1 MNLDFIKNII
11 DKAGGIDN
19 VISEGTK
26 LAANLF
32 SGNKSPEQEEENSER
47 KDNVISKGVQIAV
60 NLLSKVET
68 DKTAIEAEEVTEVTE
83 IPQED
88 VVELQPVSGISENM
102 SDEDEQRF
110 LENQYNNLMSAQD
123 VQEALMI
130 LNKEVLETIK
140 FCEVQKTKREKIRA
154 ESNVKLAQ
162 INSMTECIKD
172 YLNRSFDER
181 GKLFDNYF
189 SVLDKAI
196 EGDNM
201 ELMAA
206 TLQSINSLAASSPF
220 KDLNDIGKVTQN
232 LSEGGEWDI

>member
-68 DKTAIEAEEVTEVTE
+68 DKTAIEAEEITEVTE

-102 SDEDEQRF
+102 SDEDEHRF

>member
-1 MNLDFIKNII
+1 MNLDFLKNIV

-19 VISEGTK
+19 IISEGTK
-26 LAANLF
+26 LVANLF
-32 SGNKSPEQEEENSER
+32 SGNKSSDNEEENVEG
-47 KDNVISKGVQIAV
+47 KENVFSKGVQMAV
-60 NLLSKVET
+60 NLLSENKT
-68 DKTAIEAEEVTEVTE
+68 DKESVDTEKVTE
-83 IPQED
+83 IVEITRDD
-88 VVELQPVSGISENM
+88 VVELLPVSDLSENM
-102 SDEDEQRF
+102 SAEEEQQF

-123 VQEALMI
+123 VQEALMV

-189 SVLDKAI
+189 NVLDKAI

-232 LSEGGEWDI
+232 LSMGGEWDI

>member
-1 MNLDFIKNII
+1 MNLNFLKNIV
-11 DKAGGIDN
+11 DRAGGID
-19 VISEGTK
+19 VIISEGTK
-26 LAANLF
+26 LAVNIL
-32 SGNKSPEQEEENSER
+32 SGNKSRKNENQNAGAASVE
-47 KDNVISKGVQIAV
+47 IQIAE
-60 NLLSKVET
+60 NLLSNDNTVET
-68 DKTAIEAEEVTEVTE
+68 ETVTE
-83 IPQED
+83 IVEISRED
-88 VVELQPVSGISENM
+88 VTELQHVSELSENM
-102 SDEDEQRF
+102 SEEEEQQF
-110 LENQYNNLMSAQD
+110 LENQRNNLMNAQD
-123 VQEALMI
+123 VQEALMV

-154 ESNVKLAQ
+154 DSNVKLAQ

>member
-1 MNLDFIKNII
+1 MNLDFLKNIV
-11 DKAGGIDN
+11 DKTGGIDN
-19 VISEGTK
+19 IISEGTK

-32 SGNKSPEQEEENSER
+32 SDNKSPEKEEKNAEGKANG
-47 KDNVISKGVQIAV
+47 ISKGVQMVV
-60 NLLSKVET
+60 NLLSEDKT
-68 DKTAIEAEEVTEVTE
+68 DKESIETENVTEMVE
-83 IPQED
+83 ISRED
-88 VVELQPVSGISENM
+88 GIELQPGLELSENM
-102 SDEDEQRF
+102 SAEEEQQF
-110 LENQYNNLMSAQD
+110 IENQYNNLMSAQD
-123 VQEALMI
+123 VQEALMV

-189 SVLDKAI
+189 NVLDKAI

-232 LSEGGEWDI
+232 LSMGGEWDI

>member
-1 MNLDFIKNII
+1 MNLEFIKNIV
-11 DKAGGIDN
+11 DKAGGLENI
-19 VISEGTK
+19 ISEGAK
-26 LAANLF
+26 LASNLF
-32 SGNKSPEQEEENSER
+32 SGNNNHENEEENAKEE
-47 KDNVISKGVQIAV
+47 NIISKGVLIAS
-60 NLLSKVET
+60 NLLSK
-68 DKTAIEAEEVTEVTE
+68 DKDEIESVDIEQGADLLDISKEDFAELKP
-83 IPQED
+83 IS
-88 VVELQPVSGISENM
+88 ELSENM
-102 SDEDEQRF
+102 SDEEEQQF

-123 VQEALMI
+123 VQEALMV

-162 INSMTECIKD
+162 INSVTECIKD

-189 SVLDKAI
+189 NVLDKAI
-196 EGDNM
+196 EGDNL

-232 LSEGGEWDI
+232 LSTGGEWDI